1 MILVVD
7 RATFHTTRRLKVPEG
22 IHLVFLPPKS
32 PELQPAERLWPL
44 INEAIANPSWET
56 LDQLEEVI
64 VHRCRVLMKRPEIVR
79 GVNGYHWWLDAVS

>member
-79 GVNGYHWWLDAVS
+79 GVSGYHWWLDAVS